1 MLLISSSSISGTP
14 FGRPGPPSSTTT
26 DSDAIFPNS
35 PSSHSGRRRAPSH
48 LTELAPFV
56 ALLFAAAAGS
66 TSTWRLSRL
75 VVVVA
80 ALVGAI
86 AVVVVG
92 DVVRSGGGAG

>member
-1 MLLISSSSISGTP
+1 MVSSSSISGTP
-14 FGRPGPPSSTTT
+14 FGRPGPPSSTTAN
-26 DSDAIFPNS
+26 SVFPNS
-35 PSSHSGRRRAPSH
+35 PSSHAGRRRASSH
-48 LTELAPFV
+48 LTELSSFV
-56 ALLFAAAAGS
+56 ALLFAAATGS